1 MATAQE
7 VIKNFMYV
15 LDNTESSST
24 TALNEAVKS
33 VSNFSSW
40 SELTSTM
47 INDCQA
53 YNGDY
58 DAFLRNECNIILDNT
73 DTGAITGSDAGGAS
87 TKTAE
92 SVVPE
97 SGSITYPS
105 SNIFT
110 IQGLTVNVP
119 ELSTLSDSQ
128 KFIVGALYTW
138 WLDSSLT
145 LINDSFGMNFQETG
159 TTVNSIDITFYN
171 QDDGRMAVCSYS
183 TTQKCTE
190 LYLKINMNYYNE
202 IDTSNENGVGSSAA
216 LTYLDRT
223 IAHEMTHAV
232 MAANVDWF
240 NNLPTVFKEGSAEL
254 VHGIDD
260 KRYTNIKNL
269 ASNYSSLRSALS
281 GSGTNT
287 YAAGYMALRYL
298 AKQASV
304 NRDPSVAVTVKP
316 SSTST
321 EDTTTSTTDSTDST
335 TSTYT
340 VPSTI
345 AGSATY
351 SGNTL
356 VVKGDF
362 NEDIWLGDRDLI
374 KNKYSHYT
382 NVDATAIDATQLT
395 GTIIMAGNDNDNTIS
410 SGKNGASIWG
420 GAHGNDLLIGGASRD
435 MFWYFTGCGN
445 DTVRNFGSEDVITI
459 LDGVNNLYRNG
470 NLINVT
476 AADGGVLSVSLQSAD
491 TSQSIQYS
499 NNGVNVINAK
509 VGNTDGGNSFNYERN
524 VFFMG
529 GNAEDTINVPNS
541 IGDTTLYLTDGSSA
555 GIEVINAQ
563 TSSSTNVLM
572 GNELE
577 NKIYCGSGETTL
589 WGGAGTAN
597 DTLIGGTGANM
608 FWYGI
613 GEGDDVI
620 NNANSADTI
629 NFYNINAVDVIAV
642 EDFESGLKI
651 NLSYGSFTINSV
663 DTPKVM
669 LADGSAYGYDRNT
682 KSVYQIN

>member
-1 MATAQE
+1 MATSQE

-15 LDNTESSST
+15 LDGTESSST
-24 TALNEAVKS
+24 TALDEAVKS
-33 VSNFSSW
+33 VSNFKSW

-47 INDCQA
+47 IKDCQA

-97 SGSITYPS
+97 SGAITYPS
-105 SNIFT
+105 SNTFT

-138 WLDSSLT
+138 WINSALT

-159 TTVNSIDITFYN
+159 TTVNSIDVTFYN
-171 QDDGRMAVCSYS
+171 SDDGRMAVCSYS

-190 LYLKINMNYYNE
+190 LYLKINMHYYNE

-269 ASNYSSLRSALS
+269 ASSYSSLRSALS

-298 AKQASV
+298 AKQASI
-304 NRDPSVAVTVKP
+304 NRDPSVAVTVT
-316 SSTST
+316 STSTAT
-321 EDTTTSTTDSTDST
+321 EDTTTSTTDST

-340 VPSTI
+340 TPSTI
-345 AGSATY
+345 SGSATY

-362 NEDIWLGDRDLI
+362 NEDIWLGDKDLI
-374 KNKYSHYT
+374 RNKYSKYT

-445 DTVRNFGSEDVITI
+445 DTVRSFGSEDVLTI
-459 LDGVNNLYRNG
+459 LDGMSNINRSG
-470 NLINVT
+470 NLINFT
-476 AADGGVLSVSLQSAD
+476 ATDGNVLSVSLQSDD
-491 TSQSIQYS
+491 TAQSIQYS

-509 VGNTDGGNSFNYERN
+509 VGNTDSGNSFDYERN
-524 VFFMG
+524 IFFMG
-529 GNAEDTINVPNS
+529 GNAEDTINIHDSVGN
-541 IGDTTLYLTDGSSA
+541 TTLYLTDGSSA
-555 GIEVINAQ
+555 AIEVINAQ

-589 WGGAGTAN
+589 WGGAGSAN
-597 DTLIGGTGANM
+597 DTLIGGDRDNV

-613 GEGDDVI
+613 GEGDDVVE
-620 NNANSADTI
+620 NANSADTV
-629 NFYNINAVDVIAV
+629 NFYNINVQDITAIS
-642 EDFESGLKI
+642 DFQSGLK
-651 NLSYGSFTINSV
+651 LSFTSGSLTINSAE
-663 DTPKVM
+663 TPKIM
-669 LADGSAYGYDRNT
+669 FADGSTYGYDRST
-682 KSVYQIN
+682 KSAYQIS